1 MKARMKSSNKS
12 NFAAFGFTA
21 AVAANASD
29 KLLEDVP
36 VDDPEIVW
44 GRYSMIC
51 MNKGDKRFFRDCMK
65 DVHRLTISQSEWRL
79 NAYRCNC

>member
-1 MKARMKSSNKS
+1 MKSSNKS

-21 AVAANASD
+21 AVAANASEE
-29 KLLEDVP
+29 LLEDVP
-36 VDDPEIVW
+36 VDDPEIVR
-44 GRYSMIC
+44 GSNIMKR
-51 MNKGDKRFFRDCMK
+51 MNKGDQRFFRDCMK